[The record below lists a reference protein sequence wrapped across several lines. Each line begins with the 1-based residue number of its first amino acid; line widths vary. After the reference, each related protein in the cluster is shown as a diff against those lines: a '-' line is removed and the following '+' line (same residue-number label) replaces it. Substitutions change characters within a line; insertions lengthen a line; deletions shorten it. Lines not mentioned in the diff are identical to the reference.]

1 MSNIEKKT
9 CRNYIH
15 ITIWALI
22 LSVFWL
28 LLSGMYNPLLLSFGM
43 TSIVVVLIVLRRM
56 ENADKK
62 RQQVGTGLRL
72 IRYIPWLIA
81 QVLKSSIHVTKL
93 IWGSPNKVSPTLAK
107 INISNVPPNKRVLY
121 ANSIT
126 LTPGTLC
133 VDLKGDELTIH
144 ALQKSSITELEEGY
158 MENKI
163 TSIWGKS
170 E

>member
-1 MSNIEKKT
+1 MSIIEKKIR
-9 CRNYIH
+9 RNFIH
-15 ITIWALI
+15 ISIWALI

-28 LLSGMYNPLLLSFGM
+28 LLSGIYNPLMIGFGVA
-43 TSIVVVLIVLRRM
+43 SIFVVLLVLGRM
-56 ENADKK
+56 EDVDKT

-72 IRYIPWLIA
+72 IRYIPWLIV

-93 IWGSPNKVSPTLAK
+93 IWGSPSKVSPTLAK
-107 INISNVPPNKRVLY
+107 INISNVPPSKRVLY

-133 VDLKGDELTIH
+133 VDLKDDELTVH
-144 ALQKSSITELEEGY
+144 ALQKSSITALEKGY

-163 TSIWGKS
+163 TGIWGKS

>member
-1 MSNIEKKT
+1 MSNIEKKSR
-9 CRNYIH
+9 RNYIH
-15 ITIWALI
+15 ITVWALI

-43 TSIVVVLIVLRRM
+43 ASIVLVLFVLRRM
-56 ENADKK
+56 ETVDKK

-81 QVLKSSIHVTKL
+81 QVLKSSIQVTKL

-133 VDLKGDELTIH
+133 VDLKDNELTIH
-144 ALQKSSITELEEGY
+144 ALQESSITELEEGY

>member
-1 MSNIEKKT
+1 MSNIKKKSEH
-9 CRNYIH
+9 NYIH
-15 ITIWALI
+15 ITKWALI

-28 LLSGMYNPLLLSFGM
+28 LLSGLYNPLLLSFGVV
-43 TSIVVVLIVLRRM
+43 SVLVVLFVLKRM
-56 ENADKK
+56 EGVDKK

-72 IRYIPWLIA
+72 IRYIPWLIG
-81 QVLKSSIHVTKL
+81 QTLKSSIHVTKL
-93 IWGSPNKVSPTLAK
+93 ICSSPNKVTPTLAK

-144 ALQKSSITELEEGY
+144 ALQESSISELEKGS

-163 TSIWGKS
+163 TGIWGKS

>member
-1 MSNIEKKT
+1 MSNIEKKS
-9 CRNYIH
+9 RRSYIH

-43 TSIVVVLIVLRRM
+43 ASVVVVLLVLRRM
-56 ENADKK
+56 ENVDKK

-72 IRYIPWLIA
+72 IRYTPWLIA

>member
-1 MSNIEKKT
+1 MSSIEKKSR
-9 CRNYIH
+9 RNYIH
-15 ITIWALI
+15 IAIWALI

-28 LLSGMYNPLLLSFGM
+28 LLSGIYNPLMIGFGVA
-43 TSIVVVLIVLRRM
+43 SIFVVLLVLRRM
-56 ENADKK
+56 EDVDKK

-81 QVLKSSIHVTKL
+81 QILKSSIQVTKL
-93 IWGSPNKVSPTLAK
+93 IWGSPGKVSPTLAK
-107 INISNVPPNKRVLY
+107 INVSHVPQNKRVLY

-133 VDLKGDELTIH
+133 VDIKDDELTIH

-163 TSIWGKS
+163 TGIWGKS